1 MYLKVLLFC
10 QSSGTAFTY
19 WGCTRVLKSSQV
31 SPKPPIELGEGYVI
45 GLERHRHEALGDL
58 HRAAAVQI
66 QTRTPPHHHCDG
78 SVAHKHSS
86 QVLCRLHEVK
96 RGCGRPGL
104 TVSLKLEPGEIAI
117 IVWSR

>member
-58 HRAAAVQI
+58 HHAAVQI
-66 QTRTPPHHHCDG
+66 QTRTPPLRRFG
-78 SVAHKHSS
+78 GTQA
-86 QVLCRLHEVK
+86 QFT
-96 RGCGRPGL
+96 G
-104 TVSLKLEPGEIAI
+104 TVPIA
-117 IVWSR
+117 